1 MTWKTTATLLLL
13 VPVLQAPL
21 ARYAWIYRSI
31 LESVALM
38 LKNNYDNMQIFAD
51 MFNLPARRNAINGC
65 ASLGAAINKAVG
77 LGLYPDYATAVDKM
91 VRVKDI
97 FIPIES
103 NAKRYDAMNKGIFKD
118 LTKHNDVILKKS
130 YEVMHGEL
138 GNVDSIQ
145 SWSNA

>member
-38 LKNNYDNMQIFAD
+38 LKNNYDNMRNEMNHFAKHVIITGGGSNSDLFMQIFAD

-91 VRVKDI
+91 
-97 FIPIES
+97 
-103 NAKRYDAMNKGIFKD
+103 
-118 LTKHNDVILKKS
+118 ILPT
-130 YEVMHGEL
+130 
-138 GNVDSIQ
+138 
-145 SWSNA
+145 